1 MNQPPDG
8 SLPGPVEA
16 FLSGAYRRMQRIA
29 IVLSVAVTLA
39 SALFFNWRSGLGV
52 AIGSL
57 LGYLNFVWL
66 HRGAELMV
74 QRITAPA
81 ENRPSKIRLLLAFL
95 LRYIFVITIAYV
107 ILKSYPRMLVG
118 FIVGL
123 ASPILAAMC
132 EGVYEAIEAIAGSN
146 KSTPN

>member
-1 MNQPPDG
+1 MSQPPDG

-16 FLSGAYRRMQRIA
+16 FLSGAYRRMRRITIA
-29 IVLSVAVTLA
+29 LSVTVTLGA
-39 SALFFNWRSGLGV
+39 TLFFNWSSGLGA

-57 LGYLNFVWL
+57 IGYLNFVWL
-66 HRGAELMV
+66 HHGAELIV
-74 QRITAPA
+74 ERATVPA
-81 ENRPSKIRLLLAFL
+81 ERRPSQLRLVFAFII
-95 LRYIFVITIAYV
+95 RYIFVLSIAYV

-132 EGVYEAIEAIAGSN
+132 EGVYEAIVDSN
-146 KSTPN
+146 NQTPK

>member
-1 MNQPPDG
+1 MNPPPGG
-8 SLPGPVEA
+8 SLPDPVEA
-16 FLSGAYRRMQRIA
+16 FLSGAYRRIQRIA
-29 IVLSVAVTLA
+29 MALSAATTLA

-57 LGYLNFVWL
+57 LGYINFVWL

-74 QRITAPA
+74 ERVAAPA
-81 ENRPSKIRLLLAFL
+81 ERRPSKLRLIFAFL
-95 LRYIFVITIAYV
+95 LRYIFVITIACV

-123 ASPILAAMC
+123 ALPILAVMC
-132 EGVYEAIEAIAGSN
+132 EGVYEAIAGSS
-146 KSTPN
+146 KQTPN